1 MSIKIGIPP
10 FLLQLV
16 NNNKSVTVE
25 GNTVGDCLQAL
36 INLFPKVENVILDKN
51 GALLKYI
58 DVYVNGTSVYPE
70 DLVKPVKN
78 GDELYILNIIVGG

>member
-16 NNNKSVTVE
+16 NNNKTVTVE

-36 INLFPKVENVILDKN
+36 IKLFPKVGNVILDKN
-51 GALLKYI
+51 GTLLKHI
-58 DVYVNGTSVYPE
+58 DVFVNGTSIYPG
-70 DLVKPVKN
+70 DLVKTVKN
-78 GDELYILNIIVGG
+78 GDELYIVNIIVGG